1 MNSPA
6 DESPDDESPDDESPN
21 DKSREYESDSLAR
34 GPLSMRILSGIA
46 PLWPSHRGWFR
57 VAKFMRNR
65 VKPSDR
71 KGIFTTSM
79 GTKLALDL
87 NDYPDFSMAAGVYER
102 STVLLLQKLL
112 KPGMHFVDCG
122 ANLGYFTTLAMKL
135 VGPTGQVDA
144 FEPNPANRI
153 RLAQNIA
160 LNIAQNIPLNQT
172 RNANQN
178 IVTVH
183 PQAVS
188 DKPATMRM
196 TRGETSDANHGESS
210 LIDFGHDTRDH
221 TRDNM
226 RDDVGHDSRD
236 DVGSFEVQVVRA
248 SDVVTRVPDV
258 VKIDVEGFELFAL
271 RGMREWTPAG
281 KSPVS
286 KSLVSKSP
294 AGKSP
299 AIKSPVILLEC
310 NPRLFKA
317 AGYSPGDLFDE
328 LRILFPDSPIR
339 LIDFLGKTVTPQL
352 ASATVSECNWI
363 VG

>member
-6 DESPDDESPDDESPN
+6 DESPADESPDDESPN

-34 GPLSMRILSGIA
+34 GPLSMRILKGIA

-122 ANLGYFTTLAMKL
+122 ANLGYFITLAMKL

-178 IVTVH
+178 IVTIH

-210 LIDFGHDTRDH
+210 LIDFGHDARDN
-221 TRDNM
+221 TGDNM
-226 RDDVGHDSRD
+226 RDDLGD

-248 SDVVTRVPDV
+248 ADVVTRVPDV

-281 KSPVS
+281 KSP
-286 KSLVSKSP
+286 

-299 AIKSPVILLEC
+299 AGKSPVILLEC

-317 AGYSPGDLFDE
+317 AGYSPRDLFDE

-339 LIDFLGKTVTPQL
+339 LIDLLGKTVTPEL